1 VTPSIPWEKF
11 VRRFSSVL
19 VPIVLL
25 SSCAVLAQQSAP
37 NHPAAK
43 SPKLCAAAIGN
54 GSLKPIQVNEV
65 KEELV
70 KKLLAAGLN
79 VDSASSA
86 TLVAKKLELSGNNQ
100 ESIRLRKCDYMLLTA
115 VDSAKP
121 SSASPAAGAA
131 SSDSGAG
138 SQSGLLLSFALFKR
152 NVAKPLL
159 DTSLEAPGA
168 DTPTQAILKVI
179 DKEVEQVRQSITK
192 K

>member
-1 VTPSIPWEKF
+1 
-11 VRRFSSVL
+11 
-19 VPIVLL
+19 
-25 SSCAVLAQQSAP
+25 
-37 NHPAAK
+37 
-43 SPKLCAAAIGN
+43 
-54 GSLKPIQVNEV
+54 LKPIQVNEV

-70 KKLLAAGLN
+70 KELLAAGLN

-121 SSASPAAGAA
+121 STASPAAP
-131 SSDSGAG
+131 
-138 SQSGLLLSFALFKR
+138 QSGLLLSFALFKR

-159 DTSLEAPGA
+159 DASLEAPGA

-179 DKEVEQVRQSITK
+179 DKEVEQVRQAITK